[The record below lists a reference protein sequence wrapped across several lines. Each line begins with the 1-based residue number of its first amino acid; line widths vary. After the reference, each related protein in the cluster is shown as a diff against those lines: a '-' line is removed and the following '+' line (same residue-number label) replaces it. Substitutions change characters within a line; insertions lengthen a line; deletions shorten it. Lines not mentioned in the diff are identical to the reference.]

1 MRVEV
6 KGQIAEVKIDVYLC
20 NLTSNL

>member
-1 MRVEV
+1 V
-6 KGQIAEVKIDVYLC
+6 KPRRRRRPFILWGLNLC